1 MKYCSHCGER
11 MEDGR
16 AVCPRCGAS
25 ATASPTSET
34 PDRKEGDPVNALC
47 VAGFV
52 CSFFFAVVGLVLS
65 IVGFYQTKGGS
76 NSTNRGLSIAGIV
89 ISAVSLSGV
98 FIAFV
103 AVIVAVI
110 VGVLSLPYAF
120 L

>member
-16 AVCPRCGAS
+16 AVCPRCGA
-25 ATASPTSET
+25 AASST
-34 PDRKEGDPVNALC
+34 PDRKEEDPLNTMC

-65 IVGFYQTKGGS
+65 IIGYNQTKDGN
-76 NSTNRGLSIAGIV
+76 NSTNKGLSIAGIV
-89 ISAVSLSGV
+89 ISAVSLSGS
-98 FIAFV
+98 FV
-103 AVIVAVI
+103 AVIAVI
-110 VGVLSLPYAF
+110 IGVLSLPYAF

>member
-25 ATASPTSET
+25 VTASPT
-34 PDRKEGDPVNALC
+34 PDRKEEDPVNALC

-65 IVGFYQTKGGS
+65 IIGYNQTKGGN
-76 NSTNRGLSIAGIV
+76 NSTNKGLSVAGIV
-89 ISAVSLSGV
+89 ISAIAVSIELIIS
-98 FIAFV
+98 ITA
-103 AVIVAVI
+103 II
-110 VGVLSLPYAF
+110 GVLFLPYAF